1 MRIITAA
8 VAMLVSS
15 LAFASE
21 GKWTPSQVLDLGP
34 KWVKDQ
40 GFQLPLAKLWDK
52 KKGTGL
58 LSNAVQLPG
67 CSGSFVS
74 ADGLLITNHHCV
86 VSILQEHSTPGA
98 NLFEDGYLAK
108 TRADEKPSKSFR
120 LQVPRAFRDV
130 TADVRAKL
138 GAAASDLE
146 RFRALEAV
154 QNALVAACEKEPP
167 SPGAVGTRCTFAT
180 FDGGVSFNLTVFDEL
195 ADVRLVWAPPRG
207 VGEYGGEIDNW
218 SWPRHTGDFSLV
230 RAYDAKGQ
238 PYRPQFFF
246 PVSPAGVKAGD
257 AVAVLGYP
265 GVSYRGLLSREMQER
280 AERFF
285 PAREKFTG
293 EWIALLEKATE
304 GSEEGK
310 IAVSDVLKR
319 LANVHKNALGQ
330 VAGIERG
337 SILQKQRDA
346 EAAVLAWAE
355 KQPAQAKAV
364 EAKKALE
371 QILDQRLQSWDHDFT
386 VDILPS
392 ASNVLDWSVYLA
404 RMATERAKPDL
415 AREPGYQERDM
426 ARARE
431 RIARD
436 QKRFFL
442 AADRQATLA
451 WMNRALALPKG
462 QRIKAVDDLLG
473 TAKDDAEK
481 LKRLDALYAKSK
493 LHVLDERKAMLEETA
508 DKLKARKDPLV
519 DLGLALDAERKAQKE
534 RFDAW
539 SGAALVYRP
548 LWRSAVM
555 AHAGRPVAPDANSTL
570 RVTFCRVKGYD
581 PKDGVAMKPQTTL
594 SGMLA
599 KHTGQAPFVVP
610 QKVLDAGRAKRLG
623 RWKDALLGDVPVA
636 FLADCDTTG
645 GNSGSPVIDG
655 NGRLVGV
662 NFDRVW
668 ENIANDFG
676 YNPEVAR
683 NVTADARYA
692 LWQLEEVEG
701 AKDLLVELGAGK

>member
-1 MRIITAA
+1 MRIAA
-8 VAMLVSS
+8 VCLLVPT
-15 LAFASE
+15 LVFASE

-34 KWVKDQ
+34 KWVKEQ
-40 GFQLPLAKLWDK
+40 GFQLPLGKLWDK

-108 TRADEKPSKSFR
+108 TRADEKQSKSFR

-130 TADVRAKL
+130 TAEVRAKL
-138 GAAASDLE
+138 DAAPSDLE
-146 RFRALEAV
+146 RYRALEAV
-154 QNALVAACEKEPP
+154 QNTLVAACEKEAP

-180 FDGGVSFNLTVFDEL
+180 FDGGVSFNLTIFDEL

-238 PYRPQFFF
+238 PWKPQHYF
-246 PVSPAGVKAGD
+246 PLATQGVKPGD

-265 GVSYRGLLSREMQER
+265 GVSFRALLAREMQER
-280 AERFF
+280 AERWF

-293 EWIALLEKATE
+293 EWIALYEKVTA
-304 GSEEGK
+304 GSEEGR
-310 IAVSDVLKR
+310 IAVTDELKR
-319 LANVHKNALGQ
+319 FANVHKNAQGQ
-330 VAGIERG
+330 VAGIARG
-337 SILQKQRDA
+337 NILEKQRAA
-346 EAAVLAWAE
+346 EDAVLEWAK

-364 EAKKALE
+364 EAKAKLEAL
-371 QILDQRLQSWDHDFT
+371 LDERLRTWDHDFT
-386 VDILPS
+386 VDMLPS
-392 ASNVLDWSVYLA
+392 ASRALEWAVFLA
-404 RMATERAKPDL
+404 RLSTEKAKPDL
-415 AREPGYQERDM
+415 EREPGYQERDLP
-426 ARARE
+426 RIRE
-431 RIARD
+431 RLARD
-436 QKRFFL
+436 QKKFFL
-442 AADRQATLA
+442 AADREATLA
-451 WMNRALALPKG
+451 WVKRAQALPAE
-462 QRIKAVDDLLG
+462 QRIAAVD
-473 TAKDDAEK
+473 AELPK
-481 LKRLDALYAKSK
+481 KLDALYAKTK
-493 LHVLDERKAMLEETA
+493 VTVLDERKKMIDETA
-508 DKLKARKDPLV
+508 DQLKARKDPLLE
-519 DLGLALDAERKAQKE
+519 LGFALDAERKAQKE
-534 RFDAW
+534 RTDAW
-539 SGAALVYRP
+539 SGAALMYRP
-548 LWRSAVM
+548 LWRAAVM
-555 AHAGRPVAPDANSTL
+555 AHARKPVAPDANSTL

-581 PKDGVAMKPQTTL
+581 PKDGMTMKPQTTL

-610 QKVLDAGRAKRLG
+610 QKVLDAGRAKKLG
-623 RWKDALLGDVPVA
+623 RWKDAALGDVPVA

-692 LWQLEEVEG
+692 LWQLDEVEG
-701 AKDLLVELGAGK
+701 AKELLVELGAGPGPGSR